1 MAQYIIN
8 NVKED
13 IPFEDCG
20 DEVRRVIQNAK
31 NLILTQMGEVPF
43 DRLRGFDRALYN
55 LPFEQFRA
63 ELPKEIDRVLLW
75 EPRVSMVSAT
85 AEMIKTKN
93 PGDIREMDV
102 LITVTIDV
110 KIQE

>member
-13 IPFEDCG
+13 IPFEDCT

-31 NLILTQMGEVPF
+31 NLILTQLGEVPF

-63 ELPKEIDRVLLW
+63 ELPKEIDRVLIW
-75 EPRVSMVSAT
+75 EPRCKMVSAT
-85 AEMIKTKN
+85 AEMLKTPKK
-93 PGDIREMDV
+93 GDIREDDV
-102 LITVTIDV
+102 VITVVIDV
-110 KIQE
+110 IIE